1 VAGPLPRTCLAPPT
15 CRARTRTAR
24 RLPGILLAVL
34 LALFGGS
41 VAGPQ
46 QQQAHALATGGQS
59 AGSYHQDPPQHLHG
73 ANAHPAHAATQAPLP
88 LLPAAGRECPE
99 PRRGFAPAEG
109 PQVSAAHLT
118 HRTPRHGRAPPAG
131 TGI

>member
-1 VAGPLPRTCLAPPT
+1 MAGSAPRT

-41 VAGPQ
+41 VAVPHQ
-46 QQQAHALATGGQS
+46 QDAHALASGGQS
-59 AGSYHQDPPQHLHG
+59 AGSYHQDPPQQLHG
-73 ANAHPAHAATQAPLP
+73 ANAHPAHAATQASLP
-88 LLPAAGRECPE
+88 LLPTDEQDGP
-99 PRRGFAPAEG
+99 PPQRGFTLPEAP
-109 PQVSAAHLT
+109 QLSAAHLT